1 MPFAGRRATRRYDE
15 RSPARRAT
23 QRHRYPGSSFF
34 LAHMTSLSVS
44 ERWRST
50 LGALVGV
57 GLCAGMLFAL
67 PVGSHWLIA
76 PMGASA
82 VIVFALSH
90 SPLAQPWPVIGSYL
104 VATIAGLICANL
116 IPVPQIAV
124 AVAVAAS
131 IWLMAKFN
139 CVHPPG
145 GAVAL
150 FIALEGPHSAWQM
163 EQTVIL
169 VAQNLLVLLLAT
181 LLVNNLVL
189 RRRYPYSV
197 NASNKN
203 KHQTRDA
210 TPLNRTALNHA
221 DLESAVK
228 TLDTFVD
235 VQEDELVQLY
245 NLAVDHAFERHV
257 GLTCGEIMSRDVVT
271 VHFDTGLEEA
281 WTQLRLHKI
290 RALPVVDSFDRLI
303 GILTVADFLRQM
315 DETSA
320 AGLAVRL
327 QGLLR
332 RTPGP
337 NSDKAEVVGQIMT
350 AQVYSARID
359 TPVAELVHQM
369 AENSLPHIPVI
380 DEKRKVLGVVTQ
392 TDTLAALY
400 KRIALSTV

>member
-1 MPFAGRRATRRYDE
+1 
-15 RSPARRAT
+15 
-23 QRHRYPGSSFF
+23 
-34 LAHMTSLSVS
+34 MTSLSVS

>member
-1 MPFAGRRATRRYDE
+1 
-15 RSPARRAT
+15 
-23 QRHRYPGSSFF
+23 
-34 LAHMTSLSVS
+34 MTSLSVS

-50 LGALVGV
+50 LGALLGI
-57 GLCAGMLFAL
+57 GLCSGLLFAS
-67 PVGSHWLIA
+67 PVGAHWLIA

-82 VIVFALSH
+82 VIVFAISH

-104 VATIAGLICANL
+104 LATGVGLICAKL
-116 IPVPQIAV
+116 IPFPQLAV
-124 AVAVAAS
+124 ALAVAAT
-131 IWLMAKFN
+131 IWLMARFN
-139 CVHPPG
+139 CMHPPG

-150 FIALEGPHSAWQM
+150 FIALEGPHPVWEM
-163 EQTVIL
+163 GQTVVL
-169 VAQNLLVLLLAT
+169 VAENLLILLVAT
-181 LLVNNLVL
+181 WLVNNLVL

-197 NASNKN
+197 EANDKN
-203 KHQTRDA
+203 IHQTRDA
-210 TPLNRTALNHA
+210 TPLNRTTLNHA

-271 VHFDTGLEEA
+271 VHFDTGLEAA
-281 WTQLRLHKI
+281 WTQLRVHKI
-290 RALPVVDSFDRLI
+290 RALPVVDQAERLI

-320 AGLAVRL
+320 AGLALRL

-332 RTPGP
+332 RMPGV
-337 NSDKAEVVGQIMT
+337 NSEKAEVVGQIMT
-350 AQVYSARID
+350 TEVYSARVD
-359 TPVAELVHQM
+359 TPVSELVHQM
-369 AENSLPHIPVI
+369 VEGSLPHIPVV
-380 DEKRKVLGVVTQ
+380 DEKGKVLGVVTQ

>member
-1 MPFAGRRATRRYDE
+1 
-15 RSPARRAT
+15 
-23 QRHRYPGSSFF
+23 
-34 LAHMTSLSVS
+34 
-44 ERWRST
+44 
-50 LGALVGV
+50 
-57 GLCAGMLFAL
+57 
-67 PVGSHWLIA
+67 
-76 PMGASA
+76 
-82 VIVFALSH
+82 
-90 SPLAQPWPVIGSYL
+90 
-104 VATIAGLICANL
+104 
-116 IPVPQIAV
+116 
-124 AVAVAAS
+124 
-131 IWLMAKFN
+131 
-139 CVHPPG
+139 VHPPG

>member
-1 MPFAGRRATRRYDE
+1 
-15 RSPARRAT
+15 
-23 QRHRYPGSSFF
+23 
-34 LAHMTSLSVS
+34 MTSLSVS

-50 LGALVGV
+50 LGALLGV
-57 GLCAGMLFAL
+57 GLCSGMLFAL
-67 PVGSHWLIA
+67 PVGAQWLIA

-82 VIVFALSH
+82 VIVFAISH
-90 SPLAQPWPVIGSYL
+90 SPLAQPWPVIGSYVL
-104 VATIAGLICANL
+104 ATGVGLICANL
-116 IPVPQIAV
+116 IPFPQLAVAIAV
-124 AVAVAAS
+124 AAT
-131 IWLMAKFN
+131 IWLMARFN
-139 CVHPPG
+139 CMHPPG

-150 FIALEGPHSAWQM
+150 FIALEGPHPASLM
-163 EQTVIL
+163 GQTVVLITE
-169 VAQNLLVLLLAT
+169 NLLILLLAT

-189 RRRYPYSV
+189 RRRYPFSV
-197 NASNKN
+197 NVSDKN
-203 KHQTRDA
+203 IHKTRDA
-210 TPLNRTALNHA
+210 TPLNRTTLNHA

-228 TLDTFVD
+228 ALDTFVD

-271 VHFDTGLEEA
+271 VHFETGLEEA

-290 RALPVVDSFDRLI
+290 RALPVVDNFERLI

-332 RTPGP
+332 RTPGA
-337 NSDKAEVVGQIMT
+337 NSEKAEVVGQIMT
-350 AQVYSARID
+350 AQVYSARVD
-359 TPVAELVHQM
+359 TPVAELVHRIV
-369 AENSLPHIPVI
+369 EGSLRHIPVT
-380 DEKRKVLGVVTQ
+380 DEKGKVLGVVTQ

-400 KRIALSTV
+400 KRIALATV